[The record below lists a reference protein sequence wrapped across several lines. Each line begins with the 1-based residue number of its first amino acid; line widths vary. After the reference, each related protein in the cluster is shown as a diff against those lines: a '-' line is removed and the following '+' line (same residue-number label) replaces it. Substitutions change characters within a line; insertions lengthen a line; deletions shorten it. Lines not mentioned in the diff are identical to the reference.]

1 MVSAELSASEEEE
14 MRVSM
19 VRSYGNSARAV
30 ERRYGLFMHIAV
42 LMFAL
47 MTVANPAWAPAWAEA
62 AKPIK
67 LVVLGDSLSA
77 GLGLPAQ
84 QAFPTKLQKALQD
97 KGIEVD
103 MTNAGVSGDTSSG
116 GRDRL
121 DWSVPDGTDGVII
134 ELGANDALRGIDPD
148 LTRAALT
155 EIVQR
160 LKARKIAVML
170 CGMLA
175 PPNYGADYAA
185 RFNSIY
191 PDLAKKFGAPL
202 YPFFLDGVAA
212 DAKLNQADGIHP
224 TAAGV
229 DIIVRN
235 ILPTVEAFIGTI
247 AEQRR

>member
-1 MVSAELSASEEEE
+1 
-14 MRVSM
+14 
-19 VRSYGNSARAV
+19 
-30 ERRYGLFMHIAV
+30 MHIAV
-42 LMFAL
+42 LVLAL
-47 MTVANPAWAPAWAEA
+47 MTFANPAWAEA
-62 AKPIK
+62 TRPVK

-84 QAFPTKLQKALQD
+84 EAFPTKLQKALQA
-97 KGIEVD
+97 KGIAVD

-121 DWSVPDGTDGVII
+121 DWSVPDGTDGVIV

-148 LTRAALT
+148 LTRAALS
-155 EIVQR
+155 EIVTR

-191 PDLAKKFGAPL
+191 PDLAKKFDVPL

-229 DIIVRN
+229 DIIVGN
-235 ILPTVEAFIGTI
+235 IMPTVEAFLGTI

>member
-1 MVSAELSASEEEE
+1 MT
-14 MRVSM
+14 
-19 VRSYGNSARAV
+19 
-30 ERRYGLFMHIAV
+30 IAG
-42 LMFAL
+42 
-47 MTVANPAWAPAWAEA
+47 PAGADAT
-62 AKPIK
+62 KPIK
-67 LVVLGDSLSA
+67 LVALGDSLSA

-84 QAFPTKLQKALQD
+84 EAFPAKLKKALQV
-97 KGIEVD
+97 KGIAID
-103 MTNAGVSGDTSSG
+103 MTNAGVSGDTTSG

-121 DWSVPDGTDGVII
+121 DWSVPDGTDGVIV

-155 EIVQR
+155 DIIQR
-160 LKARKIAVML
+160 LKARKIPVML

-191 PDLAKKFGAPL
+191 PDLAKQFDVPL

-229 DIIVRN
+229 DIIVGN
-235 ILPTVEAFIGTI
+235 MLPTVEAFLRNIS
-247 AEQRR
+247 EQRR

>member
-1 MVSAELSASEEEE
+1 
-14 MRVSM
+14 M

-30 ERRYGLFMHIAV
+30 ERRYGFFMHIAV
-42 LMFAL
+42 LMLAL
-47 MTVANPAWAPAWAEA
+47 MTVANPAWAETT
-62 AKPIK
+62 KPIK

-84 QAFPTKLQKALQD
+84 DAFPAKLKKALQT
-97 KGIEVD
+97 KGIAVD
-103 MTNAGVSGDTSSG
+103 MINAGVSGDTSSG

-121 DWSVPDGTDGVII
+121 DWSVPEGTEGVIV
-134 ELGANDALRGIDPD
+134 ELGANDAMRGIDPD

-155 EIVQR
+155 DIVGR

-175 PPNYGADYAA
+175 PPNFGADYGA

-191 PDLAKKFGAPL
+191 PDLAKQFDVPL

-224 TAAGV
+224 TAEGV
-229 DIIVRN
+229 DIVVN
-235 ILPTVEAFIGTI
+235 NMLPTVEAFLRTIG
-247 AEQRR
+247 EQRR

>member
-1 MVSAELSASEEEE
+1 
-14 MRVSM
+14 
-19 VRSYGNSARAV
+19 
-30 ERRYGLFMHIAV
+30 MHIAV
-42 LMFAL
+42 LMLVF
-47 MTVANPAWAPAWAEA
+47 MTMANPAWAEA
-62 AKPIK
+62 TKPVK

-84 QAFPTKLQKALQD
+84 DAFPQKLQKSLQA
-97 KGIEVD
+97 KGIAVD
-103 MTNAGVSGDTSSG
+103 MINAGVSGDTTSG

-121 DWSVPDGTDGVII
+121 DWSVPEGTEGVIV

-148 LTRAALT
+148 LARAALAD
-155 EIVQR
+155 IVQR
-160 LKARKIAVML
+160 LKTRKIAVML

-191 PDLAKKFGAPL
+191 PDLAKKFEVPL
-202 YPFFLDGVAA
+202 YPFFLEGVAA

-229 DIIVRN
+229 DIIVGN
-235 ILPTVEAFIGTI
+235 IMPSVEAFLRNIS
-247 AEQRR
+247 EQRR

>member
-1 MVSAELSASEEEE
+1 
-14 MRVSM
+14 
-19 VRSYGNSARAV
+19 
-30 ERRYGLFMHIAV
+30 MHIAV
-42 LMFAL
+42 LMLAL
-47 MTVANPAWAPAWAEA
+47 MTIAPPAWAGAP
-62 AKPIK
+62 KPLK

-84 QAFPTKLQKALQD
+84 EAFPQKLKKSLQT
-97 KGIEVD
+97 KGIDVEI
-103 MTNAGVSGDTSSG
+103 TNAGVSGDTTSG

-121 DWSVPDGTDGVII
+121 EWSVPEGTEGVIV

-148 LTRAALT
+148 LTRAALA
-155 EIVQR
+155 EIIQR

-191 PDLAKKFGAPL
+191 PDLAKQFDVPL
-202 YPFFLDGVAA
+202 YPFFLEGVAA
-212 DAKLNQADGIHP
+212 NARLNQADGIHP
-224 TAAGV
+224 TAEGV
-229 DIIVRN
+229 DIIVGN
-235 ILPTVEAFIGTI
+235 IMPTVEAFIGTI

>member
-1 MVSAELSASEEEE
+1 
-14 MRVSM
+14 
-19 VRSYGNSARAV
+19 
-30 ERRYGLFMHIAV
+30 MHIAV
-42 LMFAL
+42 LMLAL
-47 MTVANPAWAPAWAEA
+47 MTVANPAWADAT
-62 AKPIK
+62 KPIK

-84 QAFPTKLQKALQD
+84 DAFPTKLQKALQA
-97 KGIEVD
+97 KGIAVD

-121 DWSVPDGTDGVII
+121 DWSVPEGTEGVVL
-134 ELGANDALRGIDPD
+134 ELGANDAMRGIDPD

-155 EIVQR
+155 DIVRR

-175 PPNYGADYAA
+175 PPNFGADYGA

-191 PDLAKKFGAPL
+191 PDLAKQFDVPL

-224 TAAGV
+224 TAEGV
-229 DIIVRN
+229 NIIVKN
-235 ILPTVEAFIGTI
+235 MLPTAEAFLRTIG
-247 AEQRR
+247 EQRR